1 MVAAG
6 CEGGPLFA
14 EALSLLYDALLSL
27 RMESRSGG
35 GFEYRKAV
43 LCARLVVL

>member
-6 CEGGPLFA
+6 SEGGSLFA
-14 EALSLLYDALLSL
+14 EALTLLYDALLSL

-35 GFEYRKAV
+35 KVKYCKAV
-43 LCARLVVL
+43 LCARLVGL